1 MVGLGLVFRSLFHWI
16 PDFLRGSSMNIY
28 EVAIRTLPLFPD
40 AQIAE
45 DEDGQVVIM
54 TGFKQMDPPPPGTP
68 LFAASN
74 WYLQPCIRLAD
85 YCAEKGIDLEEASA
99 ALQDSDISFG
109 LNDDTL
115 VREERLCRLLGIEP
129 PEQERYMISL
139 GC

>member
-1 MVGLGLVFRSLFHWI
+1 
-16 PDFLRGSSMNIY
+16 MNVY
-28 EVAIRTLPLFPD
+28 EVAIRVLPLFPD

-54 TGFKQMDPPPPGTP
+54 TGVKKMDPPPPGTS
-68 LFAASN
+68 LFAASK
-74 WYLQPCIRLAD
+74 WYRQPCISLKD
-85 YCAEKGIDLEEASA
+85 YCVERGLNIELVLEVLHE
-99 ALQDSDISFG
+99 SDISFG

-129 PEQERYMISL
+129 PEYERYMISL

>member
-1 MVGLGLVFRSLFHWI
+1 MS
-16 PDFLRGSSMNIY
+16 IY
-28 EVAIRTLPLFPD
+28 DVTIRILSLFPD

-45 DEDGQVVIM
+45 DEDGQVVNM
-54 TGFKQMDPPPPGTP
+54 TRVKKIDPPPPGTP
-68 LFAASN
+68 LFAASK

-85 YCAEKGIDLEEASA
+85 YCAEKGIDLEQAWA
-99 ALQDSDISFG
+99 VLHDSDISFG

-129 PEQERYMISL
+129 PEYERYMISL